1 MSKTNR
7 HGSPYQPGGSV
18 KGGLWQKPAQKAM
31 AAQHGT
37 AITKPDQTA
46 LSEEPGP

>member
-18 KGGLWQKPAQKAM
+18 KGGLWQKTTQKAM
-31 AAQHGT
+31 AASDET
-37 AITKPDQTA
+37 AIAKPVA
-46 LSEEPGP
+46 NRP